1 MKKVVLVTGSSSGI
15 GREIARTLA
24 KNYEVILHYNSNED
38 NVVTLK
44 NELDKKYNNDFLMV
58 KCDLS
63 KEKDIDNM
71 LKTIYNRHKEI
82 DILIN
87 NAGLAIDT
95 EFEDKTKDNFIKIL
109 DVNLIAPFLLSQ
121 KIGMRML
128 KREQG
133 IIINISST
141 NGIDTPYVEGLDYD
155 ASKAGLISLSKN
167 LANYFAPYVRVNTVC
182 PGWVNTEMNKELDKE
197 FIKKEKDK
205 ILLNRFAEPKEIA
218 GVVAFLISDE
228 AKYIN
233 DSIIRVD
240 GGIKC

>member
-38 NVVTLK
+38 NVITLK

-71 LKTIYNRHKEI
+71 LKIIYNRHKEI

>member
-141 NGIDTPYVEGLDYD
+141 NGIDTPYVESLDYD

-167 LANYFAPYVRVNTVC
+167 LANYLAPYVRVNTVC
-182 PGWVNTEMNKELDKE
+182 PGWVNTEMNKNLDND